1 MGPPVPHHIK
11 QAHPNLPP
19 HIQLGIAQQ
28 QPRQQQPRQQQPQ
41 GPHGPYAPRPRYI
54 RRIMRAVVFGF
65 LTFAFMA
72 AAITSYAHGH
82 RTGYAPL
89 AQASFVTGHYPNP
102 LPFLLAGV
110 FFGLLAF
117 FQVRRIFRVR
127 KL

>member
-1 MGPPVPHHIK
+1 MGSQVPHHIK

-28 QPRQQQPRQQQPQ
+28 QPRQPQLQGPQ
-41 GPHGPYAPRPRYI
+41 GPHVPRPRYV
-54 RRIMRAVVFGF
+54 RRIVRAVVFGF
-65 LTFAFMA
+65 LTFMFMA
-72 AAITSYAHGH
+72 AAIASYVHAH

-89 AQASFVTGHYPNP
+89 AQASPATGHYPNP

-117 FQVRRIFRVR
+117 FQVRRIFKVR
-127 KL
+127 KLRRQR